1 VSSSQ
6 DNDSQEAVAQPVPGQ
21 AAGRRSVVY
30 LAGVLGAGN
39 YLSAAL
45 AAVGGVLQARY
56 VGPPVL
62 GLFSKIGLALDYSRF
77 LHLGVLNG
85 LNRELPYYVGKG
97 EHQRVRELAAA
108 AQAWALVLGAV
119 VAAGLMAPAVWC
131 LLCGNAEVAAGWA
144 TYAVGAFFLFY
155 ATMYLTMTYRTAH
168 DFARLAVINVV
179 QNAVALALV
188 ALVALLSFYGLCLRA
203 VISGAIG
210 TMMLHYWRPVRVGPK
225 WNFAQW
231 KHLLIVGLPIFGVG
245 ELYGLWGLLDRSLV
259 AHYTGDV
266 GMGLYTV
273 VTRAVGPLEL
283 LPIAVSQVVYPRMAE
298 QFGRTGRY
306 DGLLGMAVKPMLLTA
321 VAMAPAIA
329 AGWWLV
335 EPVTR
340 ILVPKYVDAVPA
352 MRWSLLVPFVSSF
365 GPINNIFNVVRQQGL
380 YLAAIL
386 AGMGAYLVTLL
397 WLIRGQAELIAF
409 PQAMLAGRVV
419 FMATC
424 YALIAHLVR
433 KQRNA
438 ARLSTS

>member
-1 VSSSQ
+1 
-6 DNDSQEAVAQPVPGQ
+6 
-21 AAGRRSVVY
+21 
-30 LAGVLGAGN
+30 
-39 YLSAAL
+39 
-45 AAVGGVLQARY
+45 
-56 VGPPVL
+56 
-62 GLFSKIGLALDYSRF
+62 
-77 LHLGVLNG
+77 
-85 LNRELPYYVGKG
+85 
-97 EHQRVRELAAA
+97 
-108 AQAWALVLGAV
+108 
-119 VAAGLMAPAVWC
+119 
-131 LLCGNAEVAAGWA
+131 
-144 TYAVGAFFLFY
+144 
-155 ATMYLTMTYRTAH
+155 
-168 DFARLAVINVV
+168 
-179 QNAVALALV
+179 
-188 ALVALLSFYGLCLRA
+188 
-203 VISGAIG
+203 
-210 TMMLHYWRPVRVGPK
+210 
-225 WNFAQW
+225 
-231 KHLLIVGLPIFGVG
+231 
-245 ELYGLWGLLDRSLV
+245 
-259 AHYTGDV
+259 
-266 GMGLYTV
+266 MGLYTV